1 MMRTHEGWPGVWCPA
16 YAGLFFAL
24 NNAVHHRHRTTIL
37 FHESNHFV
45 SNKWWETHS
54 HARKCTKAVFSSRPC
69 GRLFCARSIMTPLH
83 TLPPGSA
90 PVTSMAGVF
99 FLSRHG
105 IEHEVGECMVIWPQ
119 FVKEEAVMMSVDVK
133 VNVSKR
139 VFRGFDSQMSGHPDK
154 VSARDPSV
162 IRTRFKGVCHEKK
175 KHFFP
180 PLVHP

>member
-1 MMRTHEGWPGVWCPA
+1 MAWCVMPRLGGA
-16 YAGLFFAL
+16 FFVL
-24 NNAVHHRHRTTIL
+24 NNAECDRHRTTIL

-69 GRLFCARSIMTPLH
+69 GRLFCARSIMTSLH

-99 FLSRHG
+99 FLCRHG
-105 IEHEVGECMVIWPQ
+105 IEHEVGECMEIWPQ
-119 FVKEEAVMMSVDVK
+119 FGKEEAVMMFADVK

-139 VFRGFDSQMSGHPDK
+139 VFRSFDSRDVRPPWQSFGTRPICHPK
-154 VSARDPSV
+154 P
-162 IRTRFKGVCHEKK
+162 I
-175 KHFFP
+175 
-180 PLVHP
+180 